1 MTIWGNKLMKE
12 NELSKPAKLL
22 VGASLTIL
30 AGFAAVAAVQ
40 NMAQGVVK
48 RPWCFPIALLG
59 FLCFLFPKLA
69 VIRHKKWLSFG
80 TRLMTED
87 QANFYRVGYLLV
99 VLGVL
104 FTFL

>member
-1 MTIWGNKLMKE
+1 MWDGKLMKE

-22 VGASLTIL
+22 VGTSLAMLTGL
-30 AGFAAVAAVQ
+30 AAVGAVQ
-40 NMAQGVVK
+40 NAAHGVVK
-48 RPWCFPIALLG
+48 HPWCFLIALLG
-59 FLCFLFPKLA
+59 LLCFLFPKLA

-87 QANFYRVGYLLV
+87 QANCYRVGYLFMAF
-99 VLGVL
+99 GVL

>member
-1 MTIWGNKLMKE
+1 MKE

-22 VGASLTIL
+22 VSASLTIFM
-30 AGFAAVAAVQ
+30 GFAVVVAVQ
-40 NMAQGVVK
+40 NATQGVVK
-48 RPWCFPIALLG
+48 RPWCFLIALLG

-69 VIRHKKWLSFG
+69 VMRHKKWLSFG

-87 QANFYRVGYLLV
+87 QANFYRVGYLLI